1 MQFNNNTTTHSNT
14 TCTCRRHETIP
25 SVPRTK
31 RTQRIAEHNTHTR
44 CVCTTVHTQCRCT
57 TSTDTVRVDRGTV
70 HHGHHAKTSQMHDLP
85 TRHWMYDV
93 CVLTG
98 RPNTT
103 VVRLEA
109 NGARMVVWRT
119 FPADVGHDTT
129 TSQYACAPLHVNK
142 QKTHVTQSQPRTTIR
157 ESVHSKHLT
166 ASTCERTTHNNTNA
180 CYSNAPLN
188 LPKDGHHIACAT
200 SRPCNTFSITTLSL
214 SRTHLRVHL
223 NRSLQKLHQQTF
235 VR

>member
-1 MQFNNNTTTHSNT
+1 M
-14 TCTCRRHETIP
+14 
-25 SVPRTK
+25 
-31 RTQRIAEHNTHTR
+31 
-44 CVCTTVHTQCRCT
+44 HTQCRCT
-57 TSTDTVRVDRGTV
+57 TSTDTMRVERDTV

-85 TRHWMYDV
+85 TRHWMYDD

-129 TSQYACAPLHVNK
+129 TSQCACAPLHVNK
-142 QKTHVTQSQPRTTIR
+142 RKTHVTQQSQPRTTIR

-200 SRPCNTFSITTLSL
+200 IGLAT
-214 SRTHLRVHL
+214 
-223 NRSLQKLHQQTF
+223 RSPSQHCRCLEHTF
-235 VR
+235 VCISIDHYRNCINKRLSIDNFKETTKIERKV

>member
-1 MQFNNNTTTHSNT
+1 MQSNHKTKTHPIT
-14 TCTCRRHETIP
+14 TCTCRRHGTIP

-31 RTQRIAEHNTHTR
+31 RTQRITKHVTHIR

-57 TSTDTVRVDRGTV
+57 TSTDTMRVERDTV
-70 HHGHHAKTSQMHDLP
+70 HEHHAKTSQMHDLP

-109 NGARMVVWRT
+109 NGTRKVVWRT
-119 FPADVGHDTT
+119 FLADIGHDTT
-129 TSQYACAPLHVNK
+129 TSQCACAPPHVNK
-142 QKTHVTQSQPRTTIR
+142 QKTHVTRQSQPRTTIR

-166 ASTCERTTHNNTNA
+166 ASTCERTTHSNTNA

-188 LPKDGHHIACAT
+188 LPQRWAPHCVRHN
-200 SRPCNTFSITTLSL
+200 RPCNTFSITTLSL

-235 VR
+235 VH